1 MTGAAGPRVIVYVLI
16 MGTTAGDAASG
27 EFVGRDRERAEFDHL
42 LGALPGGGRCLVL
55 RGQPGVGK
63 SALLRWV
70 AGRAAERRVSVLS
83 ITAVED
89 EFGLPYAG
97 LHLLAGQLRR
107 GDLPPEAASLLRA
120 VVAEAPAALVA
131 QALLD
136 LVAALTGDG
145 PLLIV
150 VDDAQW
156 LDTASW
162 NALTLAGRRIADDP
176 VLILLSMRDG
186 TRTAARLAG
195 ADLPE
200 TVVEPLPSAAAAEL
214 LDRRAPG
221 LRPDLREQVLT
232 EAAGNPLGVIEL
244 ATGIRELG
252 PVTSQL
258 PLTERLE
265 RAFARAVEDLPAG
278 ARTFVQVAAV
288 DDGSDEQ
295 EIRRAAQLLHPGLG
309 DDDVR
314 VAVAEKVIELDAG
327 QVAFRHPLVRSA
339 ARQAAGAVR
348 RREVHAALGRA
359 IARED
364 RRSLWHRAEAAS
376 GPDDELAAELIR
388 VGHQARQRGSLTFAV
403 QAFER
408 VARLSS
414 DQRTQVQAM
423 MTAARIGV
431 AEGDPAINTRMLE
444 ALARRSLPPQEQTIV
459 ANMRV
464 AVDGQSWVGDDHLA
478 HLMDALGSLV
488 RSGEITFAVEFLV
501 AFGLRLFY
509 SNPGR
514 DLVDRAMELVD
525 QLDRPEYEREVAAI
539 RASIAPVEQCA
550 AVLPVLRRFLADPEF
565 MDSNVLIEVAPA
577 ATAIGALPEGLVFNA
592 GILDVMRRRG
602 RVGAV
607 AEALVHYATT
617 AAQMGDALTAL
628 THATEGRRLNLELGR
643 TRWVLSADLMLGRAL
658 ALQGE
663 VDKAVEI
670 ADAVERVLLP
680 IGAYPMLANVQLVRG
695 TAAMAAGKPELAY
708 DEFAA
713 IFDPGAVPYHRA
725 LRFWAVPYLAEAA
738 VSAGRLE
745 ALRDMV
751 TDLEVFAGRGIPV
764 LAVGVNY
771 ARAVL
776 VETEDGF
783 TSALAFDNLSQWP
796 FEQAR
801 LRFAYG
807 VWLRRQRRVSDA
819 REQLRAAAEVFTAL
833 GALPWARRAD
843 AELRASGERV
853 QRQPDVRQS
862 LTPQELQITALVTDG
877 LTSKEIASRLFLS
890 ARTVDS
896 HLYRAFRK
904 VGVSSRA
911 ELTKVLLGG
920 R

>member
-1 MTGAAGPRVIVYVLI
+1 MIVYVQL
-16 MGTTAGDAASG
+16 MGTTAGHAPSG
-27 EFVGRDRERAEFDHL
+27 EIVGRDRERAEFDDL
-42 LGALPGGGRCLVL
+42 VGALHDGGRCLVL

-70 AGRAAERRVSVLS
+70 AGRAAHHRAAVLS

-89 EFGLPYAG
+89 EFELPYAG
-97 LHLLAGQLRR
+97 LHLLAAQVRR
-107 GDLPPEAASLLRA
+107 HDAPPEAESLLRA

-131 QALLD
+131 RAVLD
-136 LVAALTGDG
+136 LVTALTGDG

-156 LDTASW
+156 LDAASW
-162 NALTLAGRRIADDP
+162 SALTLAGHRIADDP
-176 VLILLSMRDG
+176 VLILLAMRDG
-186 TRTAARLAG
+186 TRTAARLAA

-200 TVVEPLPSAAAAEL
+200 TVVEPLPAAAAAEL
-214 LDRRAPG
+214 LDRRAPD

-232 EAAGNPLGVIEL
+232 GAAGNPLGVIEL
-244 ATGIRELG
+244 ATAIRELG
-252 PVTSQL
+252 PVTGQL

-265 RAFARAVEDLPAG
+265 RAFARAVEELPEG
-278 ARTFVQVAAV
+278 ARIFVQVAAV
-288 DDGSDEQ
+288 DDGPDEQ
-295 EIRRAAQLLHPGLG
+295 EIRQAAELLHPGLG

-314 VAVAEKVIELDAG
+314 VAVTEKVIELDAG
-327 QVAFRHPLVRSA
+327 QVTFRHPLVRSA
-339 ARQAAGAVR
+339 VRQAAGAVR
-348 RREVHAALGRA
+348 RREVHAALGRT
-359 IARED
+359 IAPAD
-364 RRSLWHRAEAAS
+364 RRNLWHRAEAAS
-376 GPDDELAAELIR
+376 GPDDELAADLLA
-388 VGHQARQRGSLTFAV
+388 VGHDARQRGSLTFAV

-408 VARLSS
+408 VARLSA
-414 DQRTQVQAM
+414 DPRTQVQAM
-423 MTAARIGV
+423 MTAARIGLD
-431 AEGDPAINTRMLE
+431 EGDPAINIRMLE
-444 ALARRSLPPQEQTIV
+444 ALSRRPLPPQEQTIV

-464 AVDGQSWVGDDHLA
+464 AVDGQAWVSDDHLA
-478 HLMDALGSLV
+478 HLMDVLGSLV
-488 RSGEITFAVEFLV
+488 RLGETRFAVDFMV
-501 AFGLRLFY
+501 AFSLRLFY

-514 DLVDRAMELVD
+514 DLIDRVSELLD
-525 QLDRPEYEREVAAI
+525 RLDRPEYEREVAAI
-539 RASIAPVEQCA
+539 RAHAAPVEQCA
-550 AVLPVLRRFLADPEF
+550 AVLPVLRRYLADPEF

-577 ATAIGALPEGLVFNA
+577 ATAIGALPEGLQFNA
-592 GILDVMRRRG
+592 RILDLMRRRG

-607 AEALVHYATT
+607 AAALVHYATT

-643 TRWVLSADLMLGRAL
+643 GRWVLSADLMLGRAL
-658 ALQGE
+658 ALRGE
-663 VDKAVEI
+663 VERAREL

-680 IGAYPMLANVQLVRG
+680 IGAHPLLANVQLVRG
-695 TAAMAAGKPELAY
+695 TAALAAGQPELAY
-708 DEFAA
+708 DELAA
-713 IFDPGAVPYHRA
+713 IFDPGAVPYHVA

-738 VSAGRLE
+738 VSGGRLE
-745 ALRDMV
+745 ALRDLIA
-751 TDLEVFAGRGIPV
+751 DLDVFADREIPV
-764 LAVGVNY
+764 LAVGINY

-776 VETEDGF
+776 AETEEGYV
-783 TSALAFDNLSQWP
+783 SALAFDDLSQWP

-807 VWLRRQRRVSDA
+807 VWLRRQRRVGDA
-819 REQLRAAAEVFTAL
+819 REQLRAAAEVFTSL

-843 AELRASGERV
+843 AELRASGERIE
-853 QRQPDVRQS
+853 RQPDVRQS

-877 LTSKEIASRLFLS
+877 LTSKQIAGRLFLS